1 MNSYLKFLSRHRL
14 FTFINLVG
22 LCLSMAFLLLL
33 GDLIYRQTSV
43 ENYQTRA
50 DRTFVVGNEM
60 CMMSNFRVG
69 ERLKDRFPEVEDWCS
84 IAGYGMTFNIGGQKA
99 DTKVLVTGAN
109 FFTFFDY
116 RLLTGDR
123 QKVLS
128 APNQIVVSRSF
139 AQRHWPDESPIG
151 KEMVLGD
158 DEMLMGDSDNGKG
171 HVTYTVS
178 GIMDDFDRSII
189 PSGYE
194 CVINVE
200 NLRLF
205 HYSAWSE
212 EMNNASCCVLF
223 LMEREGC
230 DLRSKNRDMRDYLKT
245 FFWIYK
251 MEAAKE
257 LTLTP
262 LSTLYYDAMEC
273 SLGQEDINH
282 GSREMAHLYIVVALL
297 VLVFAIFNYVNLSVS
312 LTTERSKEMA
322 TRRLLGLSRMQVFVK
337 LIGESVLFTAI
348 AFFIAYL
355 IALALQD
362 KAMEMANCPLDLLKD
377 TGLVTI
383 IAFLIG
389 FILIGLLA
397 GFIPAMVLSG
407 YQPIDIVRG
416 TFRRRVRQRWSHV
429 LMVLQAVFAIV
440 MLTITLLLGSSIRE
454 RMNRPLGYDI
464 ENILETWDIIN
475 LNESQRAAFRSNL
488 LALPEV
494 EAVGFGYGTPLE
506 GLENQTVSADD
517 GTVVSLRLL
526 MGDSCFYNILNIHPE
541 RTYTE
546 NGLGVNHQLLRQFG
560 KRDDE
565 RKIVTA
571 DGKVNFEI
579 GHVYP
584 DIVYQN
590 VMREEE
596 HPTPFIFIRAKEFR
610 DNADDYVSNRYGKP
624 RMGLVKYHGER
635 HRVGASAGMRK
646 KVEDAIKRQIS
657 AVTGHEAGDVHLLT
671 QRHQDW
677 YESYERFLSVLTVF
691 TAVALLI
698 AVLGLMAMNSYFVS
712 QRRREIA
719 LRRVFG
725 ARISSITLRLLLTV
739 VIQSLVAMVIAI
751 PLSYWFAPMVSSIS
765 GLTIKMELMPLLL
778 SIVIVLAVN
787 LLTAAFQ
794 SWHAATENPVNSIK
808 NE

>member
-1 MNSYLKFLSRHRL
+1 MKSYFRFLSRHRL
-14 FTFINLVG
+14 FSFINIVG

-33 GDLIYRQTSV
+33 GDLIYRQTTV

-69 ERLKDRFPEVEDWCS
+69 ERLKERFPEVEDWCS
-84 IAGYGMTFNIGGQKA
+84 MAGYGMTFSIGGQKA
-99 DTKVLVTGAN
+99 DTKVLVTGQN

-123 QKVLS
+123 RKVLS
-128 APNQIVVSRSF
+128 APNQIVVSKSF
-139 AQRHWPDESPIG
+139 AQRYWPDESPIG

-158 DEMLMGDSDNGKG
+158 DEMELGDANDGKG
-171 HVTYTVS
+171 HITYTVS

-189 PSGYE
+189 PDGYE
-194 CVINVE
+194 CVFNVE
-200 NLRLF
+200 NLRHF

-223 LMEREGC
+223 LMQREGC
-230 DLRSKNRDMRDYLKT
+230 DLRSKTGDMIDYLKT
-245 FFWIYK
+245 FFWLYQ

-262 LSTLYYDAMEC
+262 FSTIYYDAMEC

-282 GSREMAHLYIVVALL
+282 GSREMAHLYVVVALL

-322 TRRLLGLSRMQVFVK
+322 TRRLLGLSRLQVFGK
-337 LIGESVLFTAI
+337 LIGESILFTAI
-348 AFFIAYL
+348 AFVVGYV

-377 TGLVTI
+377 TGFGTIAAFVTGIFLV
-383 IAFLIG
+383 G
-389 FILIGLLA
+389 SLA
-397 GFIPAMVLSG
+397 GFVPATILSG

-416 TFRRRVRQRWSHV
+416 TFRRRVRQRWSHA
-429 LMVLQAVFAIV
+429 LMVIQAVFAIV

-464 ENILETWDIIN
+464 ENILKTWDVAGFS
-475 LNESQRAAFRSNL
+475 ESQRQTFRSKL
-488 LALPEV
+488 LVLPEV

-517 GTVVSLRLL
+517 GTVVSMRLL
-526 MGDSCFYNILNIHPE
+526 MGDSCFFNILNIHPE
-541 RTYTE
+541 RTYSDD
-546 NGLGVNHQLLRQFG
+546 GWGVNHQLLRQFG

-565 RKIVTA
+565 RKIVTE

-579 GHVYP
+579 ASVYP
-584 DIVYQN
+584 DMVYQN

-596 HPTPFIFIRAKEFR
+596 HPTPFVIFNAKEFH
-610 DNADDYVSNRYGKP
+610 DDEETYISRRGYGKP
-624 RMGLVKYHGER
+624 RQALVKYHGD
-635 HRVGASAGMRK
+635 RK
-646 KVEDAIKRQIS
+646 KVEDAIKRQIK
-657 AVTGHEAGDVHLLT
+657 AITGQEAGDVHSLM
-671 QRHQDW
+671 QSHEEW
-677 YESYERFLSVLTVF
+677 YEDYERFLQVLTIF
-691 TAVALLI
+691 TSVALLI
-698 AVLGLMAMNSYFVS
+698 AVLGLMAMNSYFVG

-719 LRRVFG
+719 IRRVFG
-725 ARISSITLRLLLTV
+725 AEISGITLRLLLTV
-739 VIQSLVAMVIAI
+739 VIQSLVAIIIAI
-751 PLSYWFAPMVSSIS
+751 PLSYWLAPMVGSIS
-765 GLTIKMELMPLLL
+765 GLTIQMELSPLLL
-778 SIVIVLAVN
+778 SLVIVLAVN

-794 SWHAATENPVNSIK
+794 GWHAATENPVNSIK

>member
-14 FTFINLVG
+14 FTLINIVG

-33 GDLIYRQTSV
+33 GDLIYRQTTV
-43 ENYQTRA
+43 ESYQTRG

-60 CMMSNFRVG
+60 CMMSHFRVG

-84 IAGYGMTFNIGGQKA
+84 MAGYGMTFNIEGQNV
-99 DTKVLVTGAN
+99 DTKVLVTGQN

-123 QKVLS
+123 SKVLS
-128 APNQIVVSRSF
+128 APNQIVVSKSF
-139 AQRHWPDESPIG
+139 AQRYWPDESPIG

-158 DEMLMGDSDNGKG
+158 EEMELGDANDGRG
-171 HVTYTVS
+171 HITYTVS
-178 GIMDDFDRSII
+178 GIMDDFDRSIV
-189 PSGYE
+189 PDGYE
-194 CVINVE
+194 CVFNVE
-200 NLRLF
+200 NLRHF

-212 EMNNASCCVLF
+212 QMNNAACCALF
-223 LMEREGC
+223 LMQREGC
-230 DLRSKNRDMRDYLKT
+230 DLRSKTSDMRDYLKT
-245 FFWIYK
+245 FFWLYQ

-262 LSTLYYDAMEC
+262 MSTLYYDAKEC
-273 SLGQEDINH
+273 ALGQEDINH
-282 GSREMAHLYIVVALL
+282 GSREMAHLYVVVALL

-322 TRRLLGLSRMQVFVK
+322 TRRLLGLSHLQVFGR
-337 LIGESVLFTAI
+337 LIGESILFTAI
-348 AFFIAYL
+348 AFAVGYV

-377 TGLVTI
+377 TGFGTI
-383 IAFLIG
+383 IA
-389 FILIGLLA
+389 ILMGIILVGSLA
-397 GFIPAMVLSG
+397 GFVPATILSG

-416 TFRRRVRQRWSHV
+416 TFRRRVRQRWSHA
-429 LMVLQAVFAIV
+429 LMVVQAVFAIV

-454 RMNRPLGYDI
+454 LMNRPLGYDI
-464 ENILETWDIIN
+464 ENILKTWDVAGFS
-475 LNESQRAAFRSNL
+475 ESQRQTFRSKL
-488 LALPEV
+488 LVLPEV

-517 GTVVSLRLL
+517 GTVVSMRLL
-526 MGDSCFYNILNIHPE
+526 MGDSCFFNILNIHPE
-541 RTYTE
+541 RTYSDD
-546 NGLGVNHQLLRQFG
+546 GWGVNHQLLRQFG

-565 RKIVTA
+565 RKIVTE

-579 GHVYP
+579 ASVYP
-584 DIVYQN
+584 DMVYQN

-596 HPTPFIFIRAKEFR
+596 HPTPFVIFNAKEFH
-610 DNADDYVSNRYGKP
+610 DDEETYISRRGYGKP
-624 RMGLVKYHGER
+624 RQALVKYHGD
-635 HRVGASAGMRK
+635 RK
-646 KVEDAIKRQIS
+646 KVEDAIKRQIK
-657 AVTGHEAGDVHLLT
+657 AITGQEAGDVHSLM
-671 QRHQDW
+671 QSHEDW
-677 YESYERFLSVLTVF
+677 YKDYERFLSVLTVF

-698 AVLGLMAMNSYFVS
+698 AVLGLMAMNSYFVG

-719 LRRVFG
+719 IRRVFG
-725 ARISSITLRLLLTV
+725 AEISSITLRLLLTV
-739 VIQSLVAMVIAI
+739 VIQSVVAMVIAI
-751 PLSYWFAPMVSSIS
+751 PLSYWLAPMVGSIS
-765 GLTIKMELMPLLL
+765 GLTIQMALLPLLL
-778 SIVIVLAVN
+778 SLVIVLAVN

-794 SWHAATENPVNSIK
+794 GWHAATENPVNSIK

>member
-14 FTFINLVG
+14 FTIINIVG

-33 GDLIYRQTSV
+33 GDLIYRQTTV
-43 ENYQTRA
+43 ESYQTRG

-60 CMMSNFRVG
+60 DMMSHFRVG

-84 IAGYGMTFNIGGQKA
+84 MAGYGMTFNIGGQKV
-99 DTKVLVTGAN
+99 DTKVLVTGQN

-123 QKVLS
+123 RKVLS
-128 APNQIVVSRSF
+128 APNQIVVSKSF
-139 AQRHWPDESPIG
+139 AQRCWPDESPIG

-158 DEMLMGDSDNGKG
+158 DEMELGDANDGKG
-171 HVTYTVS
+171 HITYTVS

-189 PSGYE
+189 PDGYE
-194 CVINVE
+194 CVFNVE
-200 NLRLF
+200 NLRHF

-212 EMNNASCCVLF
+212 QMNNAACCALF
-223 LMEREGC
+223 LMQREGC
-230 DLRSKNRDMRDYLKT
+230 DLRSKTNDMRDYLKT
-245 FFWIYK
+245 FFWIYQ

-262 LSTLYYDAMEC
+262 LSTLYYDAKEC
-273 SLGQEDINH
+273 ALGQEDINH
-282 GSREMAHLYIVVALL
+282 GSREMAHLYVVVALL

-322 TRRLLGLSRMQVFVK
+322 TRRLLGLSHLQVFGR
-337 LIGESVLFTAI
+337 LIGESILFTAI
-348 AFFIAYL
+348 AFAVGYV

-377 TGLVTI
+377 TGFGTI
-383 IAFLIG
+383 IA
-389 FILIGLLA
+389 ILMGIILVGSLA
-397 GFIPAMVLSG
+397 GFVPATILSG

-416 TFRRRVRQRWSHV
+416 TFRRRVRQRWSHA
-429 LMVLQAVFAIV
+429 LMVVQAVFAIV

-454 RMNRPLGYDI
+454 LMNRPLGYDI
-464 ENILETWDIIN
+464 ENILKTWDVAGFS
-475 LNESQRAAFRSNL
+475 ESQRQTFRSKL
-488 LALPEV
+488 LVLPEV

-517 GTVVSLRLL
+517 GTVVSMRLL
-526 MGDSCFYNILNIHPE
+526 MGDSCFFNILNIHPE
-541 RTYTE
+541 RTYSDD
-546 NGLGVNHQLLRQFG
+546 GWGVNHQLLRQFG

-565 RKIVTA
+565 RKIVTE

-579 GHVYP
+579 ASVYP
-584 DIVYQN
+584 DMVYQN

-596 HPTPFIFIRAKEFR
+596 HPTPFVIFNAKEFH
-610 DNADDYVSNRYGKP
+610 DDEETYISRRGYGKP
-624 RMGLVKYHGER
+624 RQALVKYHGD
-635 HRVGASAGMRK
+635 RK
-646 KVEDAIKRQIS
+646 KVEDAIKRQIK
-657 AVTGHEAGDVHLLT
+657 AITGQEAGDVHSLM
-671 QRHQDW
+671 QSHEEW
-677 YESYERFLSVLTVF
+677 YEDYERFLQVLTVF

-698 AVLGLMAMNSYFVS
+698 AVLGLMAMNSYFVG

-719 LRRVFG
+719 IRRVFG
-725 ARISSITLRLLLTV
+725 AEISGITLRLLLTV
-739 VIQSLVAMVIAI
+739 VIQSLVAIIIAI
-751 PLSYWFAPMVSSIS
+751 PLSYWLAPMVGSIS
-765 GLTIKMELMPLLL
+765 GLTIQMELSPLLL
-778 SIVIVLAVN
+778 SLVIVLAVN

-794 SWHAATENPVNSIK
+794 GWHAATENPVNSIK

>member
-14 FTFINLVG
+14 FTIINIVG

-33 GDLIYRQTSV
+33 GDLIYRQTTV

-84 IAGYGMTFNIGGQKA
+84 MAGYGMTFSIQGQEA
-99 DTKVLVTGAN
+99 NTKVLVTGTN

-128 APNQIVVSRSF
+128 APNQIVVSQSF
-139 AQRHWPDESPIG
+139 AQRYWPDESPIG

-158 DEMLMGDSDNGKG
+158 ANDEEARI
-171 HVTYTVS
+171 TYTVS
-178 GIMDDFDRSII
+178 GIMDDFDRSIV
-189 PSGYE
+189 PDGYE
-194 CVINVE
+194 CVVNVE
-200 NLRLF
+200 NLRHL

-212 EMNNASCCVLF
+212 QMNNAASCVLF
-223 LMEREGC
+223 LMEREGSN
-230 DLRSKNRDMRDYLKT
+230 LRSKISDLRDYLKT
-245 FFWIYK
+245 FFWIYR

-262 LSTLYYDAMEC
+262 LSTLYYDAKEC

-282 GSREMAHLYIVVALL
+282 GSREMAHLYVVVALL

-322 TRRLLGLSRMQVFVK
+322 TRRLLGSSRLQVFAK
-337 LIGESVLFTAI
+337 LVTESIFFTAV
-348 AFFIAYL
+348 AFIIAYL

-362 KAMEMANCPLDLLKD
+362 KTIEMANCQMNLLKD
-377 TGLVTI
+377 TGVVAILAILLSVILV
-383 IAFLIG
+383 G
-389 FILIGLLA
+389 SMA
-397 GFIPAMVLSG
+397 GFVPAMILSG

-429 LMVLQAVFAIV
+429 LMVSQAVFAII

-454 RMNRPLGYDI
+454 LMNRPLGYDI
-464 ENILETWDIIN
+464 ENILETWDISS
-475 LNESQRAAFRSNL
+475 LNESQRQTFRTKM

-494 EAVGFGYGTPLE
+494 EAVGFGFGTPIN

-517 GTVVSLRLL
+517 GTVVSQRLL
-526 MGDSCFYNILNIHPE
+526 MGDSCFYSILNIHPD
-541 RTYTE
+541 RTYNE
-546 NGLGVNHQLLRQFG
+546 NGLGVNYQLLRQFG
-560 KRDDE
+560 KHDDE

-579 GHVYP
+579 GRVYP

-596 HPTPFIFIRAKEFR
+596 HPTPFIFICANEFR
-610 DNADDYVSNRYGKP
+610 DNTDDYVSRTYGRP
-624 RMGLVKYHGER
+624 RQALVKYHGD
-635 HRVGASAGMRK
+635 RK
-646 KVEDAIKRQIS
+646 KVEDAIKQQIS
-657 AVTGHEAGDVHLLT
+657 SVTGHEAEDVHSLT
-671 QRHQDW
+671 QRHQEW
-677 YESYERFLSVLTVF
+677 YKDYERFLSVLMVF
-691 TAVALLI
+691 TGVALLI
-698 AVLGLMAMNSYFVS
+698 AVLGLMAMNSYFVG

-719 LRRVFG
+719 VRRVFG
-725 ARISSITLRLLLTV
+725 AEISSITLRLLRTV
-739 VIQSLVAMVIAI
+739 VVQSLVAVVIAI
-751 PLSYWFAPMVSSIS
+751 PLAYWLAPKVGSIS
-765 GLTIKMELMPLLL
+765 GLSIQMQLLPLLL
-778 SIVIVLAVN
+778 SLLIVLAVN
-787 LLTAAFQ
+787 VLTAAFQ
-794 SWHAATENPVNSIK
+794 GWCAATENPVNSIK

>member
-14 FTFINLVG
+14 FTVINIVG

-33 GDLIYRQTSV
+33 GDLIYRQTTV

-60 CMMSNFRVG
+60 CMMSNFRIG

-84 IAGYGMTFNIGGQKA
+84 MAGYNMTFSIQGQEA
-99 DTKVLVTGAN
+99 DTKVLVTGQN

-128 APNQIVVSRSF
+128 APNQIVVSQSF
-139 AQRHWPDESPIG
+139 AQRYWSDESPIG

-158 DEMLMGDSDNGKG
+158 ANDEKARI
-171 HVTYTVS
+171 TYTVS
-178 GIMDDFDRSII
+178 GIMDDFDRSIV
-189 PSGYE
+189 PDGYE
-194 CVINVE
+194 CIVNVE
-200 NLRLF
+200 NLRHL

-212 EMNNASCCVLF
+212 QMNNAASCVLF
-223 LMEREGC
+223 LMEREGSN
-230 DLRSKNRDMRDYLKT
+230 LRSKISDMRDYLKT
-245 FFWIYK
+245 FFWIYR

-262 LSTLYYDAMEC
+262 LSTLYYDAKEC

-282 GSREMAHLYIVVALL
+282 GSREMAHLYVVVALL

-322 TRRLLGLSRMQVFVK
+322 TRRLLGSSRLQVFAK
-337 LIGESVLFTAI
+337 LVTESIFFTAV
-348 AFFIAYL
+348 AFIIAYL

-362 KAMEMANCPLDLLKD
+362 KAIEMANCQMNLLKD
-377 TGLVTI
+377 TGVVAIVAILLSVILV
-383 IAFLIG
+383 G
-389 FILIGLLA
+389 SMA
-397 GFIPAMVLSG
+397 GFVPAMILSG

-429 LMVLQAVFAIV
+429 LMVSQAVFAII

-454 RMNRPLGYDI
+454 LMDRPLGYDI
-464 ENILETWDIIN
+464 ENILETWGISS
-475 LNESQRAAFRSNL
+475 LNESQRQTFRTKM

-494 EAVGFGYGTPLE
+494 EAVGFGFGTPIN

-517 GTVVSLRLL
+517 GTVVSQRLL
-526 MGDSCFYNILNIHPE
+526 MGDSCFYNILNIHPD
-541 RTYTE
+541 RTYND
-546 NGLGVNHQLLRQFG
+546 NGFGVNYQLLRQFG
-560 KRDDE
+560 KHDDE

-579 GHVYP
+579 GRVYP

-596 HPTPFIFIRAKEFR
+596 HPTPFLFICANEFR
-610 DNADDYVSNRYGKP
+610 DNTDDYVSRTYGRP
-624 RMGLVKYHGER
+624 RQALVKYHGD
-635 HRVGASAGMRK
+635 RK
-646 KVEDAIKRQIS
+646 KVEDAIKQQIS
-657 AVTGHEAGDVHLLT
+657 SVTGHEAEDVHSLS
-671 QRHQDW
+671 QRHQQW
-677 YESYERFLSVLTVF
+677 YEEYERFLSVLMVF
-691 TAVALLI
+691 TGVALLI
-698 AVLGLMAMNSYFVS
+698 AVLGLMAMNSYFVG

-719 LRRVFG
+719 VRRVFG
-725 ARISSITLRLLLTV
+725 AEISSITLRLLRTV
-739 VIQSLVAMVIAI
+739 VVQSLVAAVIAI
-751 PLSYWFAPMVSSIS
+751 PLAYWLAPKVGSIS
-765 GLTIKMELMPLLL
+765 GLSIRMQLLPLLL
-778 SIVIVLAVN
+778 SLLIVLAVN
-787 LLTAAFQ
+787 VLTAAFQ
-794 SWHAATENPVNSIK
+794 GWRAATENPVNSIK

>member
-14 FTFINLVG
+14 FTIINIVG

-33 GDLIYRQTSV
+33 GDLIYRQTTV

-84 IAGYGMTFNIGGQKA
+84 MAGYGMTFSIQGQEA
-99 DTKVLVTGAN
+99 NTKVLVTGQN

-128 APNQIVVSRSF
+128 APNQIVVSQSF
-139 AQRHWPDESPIG
+139 AQRYWPDESPIG

-158 DEMLMGDSDNGKG
+158 SNDEKARI
-171 HVTYTVS
+171 TYTVS
-178 GIMDDFDRSII
+178 GIMDDFDRSIV
-189 PSGYE
+189 PDGYE
-194 CVINVE
+194 CVVNVE
-200 NLRLF
+200 NLRHL

-212 EMNNASCCVLF
+212 QMNNAASCVLF
-223 LMEREGC
+223 LMEREGSN
-230 DLRSKNRDMRDYLKT
+230 LRSKISDLRDYLKT
-245 FFWIYK
+245 FFWIYR

-262 LSTLYYDAMEC
+262 LSTLYYDAKEC

-282 GSREMAHLYIVVALL
+282 GSREMAHLYVVVALL

-322 TRRLLGLSRMQVFVK
+322 TRRLLGSSRLQVFAK
-337 LIGESVLFTAI
+337 LVTESILFTAV
-348 AFFIAYL
+348 AFIIAYL

-362 KAMEMANCPLDLLKD
+362 KAIEMANCQMNLLKD
-377 TGLVTI
+377 TGVVAIVAILLSVILV
-383 IAFLIG
+383 G
-389 FILIGLLA
+389 SMA
-397 GFIPAMVLSG
+397 GFVPAMILSG

-429 LMVLQAVFAIV
+429 LMVSQAVFAII

-454 RMNRPLGYDI
+454 LMNRPLGYDI
-464 ENILETWDIIN
+464 ENILETWGISS
-475 LNESQRAAFRSNL
+475 LNESQRQTFRTKM

-494 EAVGFGYGTPLE
+494 EAVGFGFGTPIN

-517 GTVVSLRLL
+517 GTVVSQQLL
-526 MGDSCFYNILNIHPE
+526 MGDSCFYNILNIHPD
-541 RTYTE
+541 RTYND
-546 NGLGVNHQLLRQFG
+546 NGFGVNYQLLRQFG
-560 KRDDE
+560 KHDDE

-579 GHVYP
+579 GRVYP

-596 HPTPFIFIRAKEFR
+596 HPTPFLFICANEFR
-610 DNADDYVSNRYGKP
+610 DNTDDYVSRTYGRP
-624 RMGLVKYHGER
+624 RQALVKYHGD
-635 HRVGASAGMRK
+635 RK
-646 KVEDAIKRQIS
+646 KVEDAIKQQIS
-657 AVTGHEAGDVHLLT
+657 SVTGHEAEDVHSLS
-671 QRHQDW
+671 QRHQQW
-677 YESYERFLSVLTVF
+677 YEEYERFLSVLMVF
-691 TAVALLI
+691 TGVALLI
-698 AVLGLMAMNSYFVS
+698 AVLGLMAMNSYFVG

-719 LRRVFG
+719 VRRVFG
-725 ARISSITLRLLLTV
+725 AEISSITLRLLRTV
-739 VIQSLVAMVIAI
+739 VVQSLVAVVIAI
-751 PLSYWFAPMVSSIS
+751 PLAYWLAPKVGSIS
-765 GLTIKMELMPLLL
+765 GLSIRMQLLPLLL
-778 SIVIVLAVN
+778 SLLIVLAVN
-787 LLTAAFQ
+787 VLTAAFQ
-794 SWHAATENPVNSIK
+794 GWRAATENPVNSIK

>member
-1 MNSYLKFLSRHRL
+1 MKSYLKFLSRHRL
-14 FTFINLVG
+14 FTIINIVG

-33 GDLIYRQTSV
+33 GDLIYRQTTV

-84 IAGYGMTFNIGGQKA
+84 MAGYGMTFNIQGQKVN
-99 DTKVLVTGAN
+99 TKVLVTGQN

-128 APNQIVVSRSF
+128 APNQIVVSKSF
-139 AQRHWPDESPIG
+139 AQRNWPDESPIG

-158 DEMLMGDSDNGKG
+158 DEMELGDANDGKG
-171 HVTYTVS
+171 HITYTVS
-178 GIMDDFDRSII
+178 GIMDDFDRSIV
-189 PSGYE
+189 PDGYE
-194 CVINVE
+194 CVFNVE
-200 NLRLF
+200 NLRHF

-212 EMNNASCCVLF
+212 QMNNASCCVLF
-223 LMEREGC
+223 LMQREGC
-230 DLRSKNRDMRDYLKT
+230 DLWSKTKDMRDYLKT
-245 FFWIYK
+245 FFWLYQ

-262 LSTLYYDAMEC
+262 FSTLYYDAMEC

-282 GSREMAHLYIVVALL
+282 GSRKMAHLYVVVALL

-322 TRRLLGLSRMQVFVK
+322 TRRLLGLSRLQVFGK
-337 LIGESVLFTAI
+337 LIGESILFTAI
-348 AFFIAYL
+348 AFMIAYL

-362 KAMEMANCPLDLLKD
+362 KAIEMANCPLDLLKD
-377 TGLVTI
+377 TGIATI
-383 IAFLIG
+383 IAFLLG
-389 FILIGLLA
+389 VILVGSLA
-397 GFIPAMVLSG
+397 GFVPATILSG

-416 TFRRRVRQRWSHV
+416 TFRRRVHQRWSHM

-440 MLTITLLLGSSIRE
+440 MLTVTLLLGNGIRE
-454 RMNRPLGYDI
+454 RMNRPLGYSI
-464 ENILETWDIIN
+464 ENILKTWDIAGFS
-475 LNESQRAAFRSNL
+475 ESQRQTFRSNL

-494 EAVGFGYGTPLE
+494 EAVGFGYGTPIE

-517 GTVVSLRLL
+517 GTVVSMRFL

-541 RTYTE
+541 RTYTDK
-546 NGLGVNHQLLRQFG
+546 GLGANHQLLRQFG
-560 KRDDE
+560 KHDDE
-565 RKIVTA
+565 RKIATT

-579 GHVYP
+579 GAVYP
-584 DIVYQN
+584 DIIYQN

-596 HPTPFIFIRAKEFR
+596 HPTPIIFIKEDEFR
-610 DNADDYVSNRYGKP
+610 DSTENYASRRYGKP
-624 RMGLVKYHGER
+624 RLGLVKYHGD
-635 HRVGASAGMRK
+635 RK
-646 KVEDAIKRQIS
+646 KVEDAIRRQIS
-657 AVTGHEAGDVHLLT
+657 AVTGHEAGDVHSLS
-671 QRHQDW
+671 QRHQEW
-677 YESYERFLSVLTVF
+677 YKDYERFLSVLTVF

-698 AVLGLMAMNSYFVS
+698 AILGLMAMNSYFVG

-719 LRRVFG
+719 VRRVFG
-725 ARISSITLRLLLTV
+725 AEVNSITLRLLRTV
-739 VIQSLVAMVIAI
+739 AIQSLVATVIAI
-751 PLSYWFAPMVSSIS
+751 PISYWIAPTVSSIS
-765 GLTIKMELMPLLL
+765 GLTIKMEFTPLLL
-778 SIVIVLAVN
+778 SLLIVLAVN

-794 SWHAATENPVNSIK
+794 GWRAATENPVNSIK